1 MAGSNAFFSA
11 IPRQVSFKP
20 GLCLEQL
27 SIQTMNLILVI
38 FSLQMENSFIC
49 YTLMRRVRIH
59 INRQDNNK
67 KTTEI

>member
-1 MAGSNAFFSA
+1 MAGSNTFFSA

-27 SIQTMNLILVI
+27 SIQTMNLISVI
-38 FSLQMENSFIC
+38 FLQIENSFIC

-59 INRQDNNK
+59 INRQDKK